1 MPKAGI
7 LDSLRSKQEANKMSS
22 DKPHVRQ
29 IARNRRAL
37 HEYHI
42 HECLEAGIA
51 LTGTEV
57 KAARAGK
64 VQLKR
69 GFVEFRDD
77 EAYLMSVHISHYSHG
92 NRENHEPERP
102 RKLLLKRREIS
113 RFFGRSQAK
122 GYTVVPLKLYLKGNH
137 VKVEIAL
144 AQGKKLYDKRAAARE
159 RDLDRE
165 AQEAMKSAIR
175 LHD

>member
-1 MPKAGI
+1 
-7 LDSLRSKQEANKMSS
+7 MSS
-22 DKPHVRQ
+22 DQPHVRQ
-29 IARNRRAL
+29 LASNRRAF

-42 HECLEAGIA
+42 HERLEAGIA

-64 VQLKR
+64 VQLKD
-69 GFVEFRDD
+69 GFVEFRGG
-77 EAYLMSVHISHYSHG
+77 EAYLMSIHISHYSHG

-113 RFFGRSQAK
+113 RFSGRAQAK
-122 GYTVVPLKLYLKGNH
+122 GHTVVPLKLYLKGNR

-144 AQGKKLYDKRAAARE
+144 AQGKKLYDKRQAARE

-165 AQEAMKSAIR
+165 AREAMKNANRRPSEY
-175 LHD
+175 

>member
-1 MPKAGI
+1 
-7 LDSLRSKQEANKMSS
+7 MSNEQ
-22 DKPHVRQ
+22 PHVRQ
-29 IARNRRAL
+29 LASNRRAF

-42 HECLEAGIA
+42 HERFEAGIA

-64 VQLKR
+64 VQLKD
-69 GFVEFRDD
+69 GFVEFRRG
-77 EAYLMSVHISHYSHG
+77 EAFLASIHISHYSHG

-113 RFFGRSQAK
+113 RLFGKTQTK
-122 GYTVVPLKLYLKGNH
+122 GYTVVPLKLYLKGNR
-137 VKVEIAL
+137 VKVELGL
-144 AQGKKLYDKRAAARE
+144 AQGKKLWDKRLATRE

-165 AQEAMKSAIR
+165 AREAMKTALR
-175 LHD
+175 RE